1 MRRPAAW
8 AAVLAVAAG
17 PAAAPAQAQTA
28 GTTVRAAG
36 ALVEPESYDRP
47 PPGRSMTAREA
58 LAIAA
63 AVPKVRAARAASAAS
78 YARAYLAEDGRWQV
92 SRFEPPT
99 RTEPRRREIAQ
110 VIIRD
115 RDRRVLEAWTGVQV

>member
-8 AAVLAVAAG
+8 LAVLAVAVAVAAG
-17 PAAAPAQAQTA
+17 PAAAPARAQTA
-28 GTTVRAAG
+28 GRRPSAPRG

-63 AVPKVRAARAASAAS
+63 AVPKVRAARAAHARP
-78 YARAYLAEDGRWQV
+78 YARVYLAAGGRWQV
-92 SRFEPPT
+92 SWFEPPT
-99 RTEPRRREIAQ
+99 RAEPQRRRS
-110 VIIRD
+110 
-115 RDRRVLEAWTGVQV
+115 RR